1 MTSYEFEVAA
11 KNAVIQVCREQ
22 FDEIRDITEIQTV
35 WFAHLL
41 GNKKAILIDNGEN
54 RRFYEVT
61 YNQSQPEM
69 YVDVYD
75 KLSNTVLRKWDVV
88 AHPPSDFYGDV

>member
-11 KNAVIQVCREQ
+11 KNAVAQVVRRKFGEDYNIQMIQV
-22 FDEIRDITEIQTV
+22 V

-41 GNKKAILIDNGEN
+41 GNKKAIMIDNGHN

-61 YNQSQPEM
+61 FNATTNEI

-75 KLSNTVLRKWDVV
+75 KLSNTVITEIDTTV
-88 AHPPSDFYGDV
+88 HGT